1 MQEGVIKM
9 PGISLALDDMFIQYK
24 ISTYSRL
31 LDLVDRQLDKD
42 FVEWEQESQAA
53 LAKIEDLDAYMFYSD
68 SLTDEYIQRG
78 EFKAIFLHSFFAA
91 SFASFEHE
99 LLLSCERVQKASD
112 SPFSVKDFG
121 NRNYTGSAKTY
132 LAKLGVAFPAN
143 GDRWQEIGR
152 FQKIRNSIVHQGGTL
167 PDDRDIVDYGMRENI
182 VTGNPPAVE
191 VALTKEFCAK
201 ALQDILQFLLQL
213 NQACREWRRTKEVP
227 PVQ

>member
-1 MQEGVIKM
+1 M

-99 LLLSCERVQKASD
+99 LLLSCERAQKASD

-121 NRNYTGSAKTY
+121 NRNYTRNAKTY
-132 LAKLGVAFPAN
+132 LEKLGVAFPAN
-143 GDRWQEIGR
+143 GDRWHEIGR

-167 PDDRDIVDYGMRENI
+167 SDDRDIVDYGMRENI
-182 VTGNPPAVE
+182 VSGNPPAVE

-227 PVQ
+227 SVQ